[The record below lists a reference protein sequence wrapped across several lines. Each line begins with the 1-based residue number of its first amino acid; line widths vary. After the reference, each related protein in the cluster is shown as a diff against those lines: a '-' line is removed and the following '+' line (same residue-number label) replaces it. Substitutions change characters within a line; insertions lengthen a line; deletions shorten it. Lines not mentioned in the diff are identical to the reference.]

1 MASENLSIF
10 SLNSGKPFA
19 EKVANHLNL
28 TLALHEE
35 REFEDGEHKI
45 RSMESVR
52 GKDVYIIQSLYSD
65 EKMSVND
72 KLCRLLFFIGALKES
87 SAGKVTAVIPYLC
100 YSRKDRKTKS
110 RDPVT

>member
-1 MASENLSIF
+1 MISETISIF
-10 SLNSGKPFA
+10 SLETGKDFA
-19 EKVANHLNL
+19 NKVASNLNL
-28 TLALHEE
+28 KLSAHEE

-45 RSMESVR
+45 RPLESVR

-72 KLCRLLFFIGALKES
+72 KLLRLLFFTGALKD
-87 SAGKVTAVIPYLC
+87 ACAKKVTLVIPYLC

-110 RDPVT
+110 SR